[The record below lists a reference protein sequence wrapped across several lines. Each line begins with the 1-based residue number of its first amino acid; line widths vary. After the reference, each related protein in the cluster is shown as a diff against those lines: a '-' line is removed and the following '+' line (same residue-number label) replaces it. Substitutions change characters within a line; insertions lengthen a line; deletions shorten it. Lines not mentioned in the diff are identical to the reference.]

1 VAKQRILDEI
11 KRTAEEN
18 GGTPLGIDRF
28 KEATGICK
36 EDWYGIYWAKWSD
49 SQVEAGF
56 EPNRFGAE
64 ALDLD
69 GMIEQ
74 IVSLTRAL
82 GQVPTKPECKMKERQ
97 DSKFPNVATIRRRL
111 GTKVELIARARRFCA
126 THDGWEDVAVIL
138 KKTEE
143 SLPKQGPPAKETGTG
158 LTAGQVYMLRH
169 NKVYKIG
176 RSIDASRRYRD
187 IRVQMPYETEEVHV
201 IETDDTIG
209 IEAYWHN
216 RFREKRLEGEWF
228 RLSAAD
234 VRAFKKRRFQ

>member
-1 VAKQRILDEI
+1 
-11 KRTAEEN
+11 
-18 GGTPLGIDRF
+18 
-28 KEATGICK
+28 
-36 EDWYGIYWAKWSD
+36 
-49 SQVEAGF
+49 
-56 EPNRFGAE
+56 
-64 ALDLD
+64 
-69 GMIEQ
+69 M
-74 IVSLTRAL
+74 
-82 GQVPTKPECKMKERQ
+82 
-97 DSKFPNVATIRRRL
+97 
-111 GTKVELIARARRFCA
+111 
-126 THDGWEDVAVIL
+126 
-138 KKTEE
+138 
-143 SLPKQGPPAKETGTG
+143 
-158 LTAGQVYMLRH
+158 TAGQVYMLRH